1 MRTIKLLTMIT
12 AALALLMLPVAAQA
26 RSRGQHG
33 RHGARSH
40 APRSA
45 GVVRS
50 FRNGVLTIRLAGGR
64 TRTGDVTDSTKL
76 TCQAKRSKR
85 GRPRAKA
92 QRRQKKRGR
101 RARAASLPDPVDD
114 PGAGDDIFGPGED
127 PGPTDPGDD
136 GSDDT
141 GNGADDGTDFGDAD
155 TGDDTGDDTSGEAD
169 DPKPARRHQP
179 GKGRA
184 CSTAKLRRGMRVK
197 AAKLGSGPDGAVW
210 TKIAL
215 LRR

>member
-1 MRTIKLLTMIT
+1 MKLLTMIT
-12 AALALLMLPVAAQA
+12 AALALLLLPVAVQA
-26 RSRGQHG
+26 RDRGQHG

-50 FRNGVLTIRLAGGR
+50 FRDGVLTIRLAGGA
-64 TRTGDVTDSTKL
+64 TKSGDVTDSTKL

-85 GRPRAKA
+85 RS
-92 QRRQKKRGR
+92 R

-127 PGPTDPGDD
+127 PGPTDTGDD
-136 GSDDT
+136 SSDDT
-141 GNGADDGTDFGDAD
+141 DNGADDGTDFGDAD
-155 TGDDTGDDTSGEAD
+155 TGDDSADDTGDDAD
-169 DPKPARRHQP
+169 DPNPARPHGP

-184 CSTAKLRRGMRVK
+184 CSTAKLRRGIRVK
-197 AAKLGSGPDGAVW
+197 AAKLGSSPDGPVW
-210 TKIAL
+210 TRIAL
-215 LRR
+215 QRRKP

>member
-1 MRTIKLLTMIT
+1 MRNIKLLTLIT
-12 AALALLMLPVAAQA
+12 AALALLLLPVAAQA

-33 RHGARSH
+33 RHASRSH

-85 GRPRAKA
+85 RS
-92 QRRQKKRGR
+92 R

-114 PGAGDDIFGPGED
+114 PGDDIFGPGED
-127 PGPTDPGDD
+127 PGPTDTGDD
-136 GSDDT
+136 SSDDT
-141 GNGADDGTDFGDAD
+141 DNGADDGTDFGDAD
-155 TGDDTGDDTSGEAD
+155 TGDDSADDTGDDAD
-169 DPKPARRHQP
+169 DPNPARPHGP
-179 GKGRA
+179 GSARA

>member
-26 RSRGQHG
+26 RNRGQHG

-85 GRPRAKA
+85 RS
-92 QRRQKKRGR
+92 R

-197 AAKLGSGPDGAVW
+197 AAKLGSGPDCAVW

>member
-26 RSRGQHG
+26 RDRGQHG

-40 APRSA
+40 APRSV

-76 TCQAKRSKR
+76 TCQANRSKR

-101 RARAASLPDPVDD
+101 RARAAELPNPLDD
-114 PGAGDDIFGPGED
+114 PGAGDDIFDPGDD
-127 PGPTDPGDD
+127 PGPTDTGDD
-136 GSDDT
+136 NSDDP
-141 GNGADDGTDFGDAD
+141 GNGADDGTDFGDPD
-155 TGDDTGDDTSGEAD
+155 TGDDSADDTGDGAD
-169 DPKPARRHQP
+169 DPNPARPHGP
-179 GKGRA
+179 GKARA

-197 AAKLGSGPDGAVW
+197 AAKLGSGPDGPVW